1 MLQLIAERLSSIGLA
16 LHNLSFF
23 NGGRQRLLRI
33 EVHSP
38 KFRPARALALV
49 IAISFLVTSVYSSS
63 PQEKEKEKKPDPK
76 AEIQKEDGK
85 VPSEKELEKSR
96 RDKEKAAAEVKI
108 SQAEAVVE
116 IAILAYGGREQL
128 NKVRAAIQE
137 EGTIRLATPDGD
149 LTGNYRLR
157 SARGE
162 KSWKDLLRVDLDLTP
177 PGTGAAEVINYVIGY
192 NGASVWSAQNNQ
204 YVTPSPEAEAA
215 FRAQLSHEYMALLR
229 YKEDGSKI
237 DYVGPETVKGL
248 DTHVID
254 LTTPEG
260 EKTRFW
266 VSLKTYRVL
275 FSEYEIK
282 LAESAAPIKYRIAY
296 VYTPLKIVQNT
307 LVPVRRTMYQD
318 GKMAQEIVL
327 TNITYSAKLD
337 PEIFQHLQG

>member
-1 MLQLIAERLSSIGLA
+1 M
-16 LHNLSFF
+16 
-23 NGGRQRLLRI
+23 LRI
-33 EVHSP
+33 EVRSL
-38 KFRPARALALV
+38 KFRSSWALALA
-49 IAISFLVTSVYSSS
+49 IALSFLVTSVYPAS
-63 PQEKEKEKKPDPK
+63 PQEKEKKPDPK
-76 AEIQKEDGK
+76 SEMQKEEGK
-85 VPSEKELEKSR
+85 VPTEKELEKSR

-108 SQAEAVVE
+108 SPAEAAVE

-128 NKVRAAIQE
+128 NKVRSSIQE
-137 EGTIRLATPDGD
+137 EGTIRLVTPDGD
-149 LTGNYRLR
+149 ITGNYRLR

-177 PGTGAAEVINYVIGY
+177 PGAAQSRAAEVINYVIGY

-204 YVTPSPEAEAA
+204 YVTPSAEVESA

-229 YKEDGSKI
+229 YKEDGSKLE
-237 DYVGPETVKGL
+237 YVGPETVKGL

-254 LTTPEG
+254 MTTPEG
-260 EKTRFW
+260 EKTRYW
-266 VSLKTYRVL
+266 MSQKSYRVL

-282 LAESAAPIKYRIAY
+282 LGDSPAPIKYRIAY

-318 GKMAQEIVL
+318 GKIAQEIVL